1 MFLSPESGQVL
12 VKQFPLKRHPGSGS
26 GKIISLDCRS
36 YFSSFSARSMRGF
49 SSMNLTI
56 RTWLSPREKTHKN
69 MGFPMTEP
77 LPRVFNFQMCPQSG
91 SSNILITVQV
101 SLSWYCSHRSFCPR
115 VSAHAGIVGICLSVS
130 PLRGQWLTLWPHFS
144 DKSRRVMDFQFNF
157 LIVGW
162 SDEVCVPFKMSQKL
176 EDMCIVLSY

>member
-101 SLSWYCSHRSFCPR
+101 SLSWYCYLLLCVQGVVAVVFSTSGFFQDFFFSFDFLQFESLFLDVFLFVCLFLHMFC
-115 VSAHAGIVGICLSVS
+115 SAFHEF
-130 PLRGQWLTLWPHFS
+130 PQW
-144 DKSRRVMDFQFNF
+144 V
-157 LIVGW
+157 V
-162 SDEVCVPFKMSQKL
+162 
-176 EDMCIVLSY
+176 